1 MCSARVLLKVCFALA
16 ALLAL
21 GGPALALP
29 FTVVIDIQPP
39 AGQLEAGAVASGGF
53 AHNTNNTNLPTQNLV
68 TPGGDPFTLAIDKVN
83 TAGVAVGGI
92 DWRDRGD
99 AAAAALLRLAEDF
112 VKNNSGIVR
121 VTLGDIPAGWYRV
134 TSYHLDSS
142 NRQCEEVRVY
152 VSDAQNPGSYSGIV
166 GYGEALTFGGALGLA
181 NITTARV
188 QNSASSFYF
197 LSDGTNPVRIV
208 YSGQGAFDSEV
219 PLNGIQIVP
228 SAAPPSTAIPGF
240 AGQDFDSPGGLSYR
254 PTISAASTAN
264 NAYWGLMSEK
274 PGALVVPTTFSGTS
288 GDFWLGQR
296 VNDAAVGGGTGAVN
310 QDASL
315 RFHLLDFTMMPDV
328 KFVIALGAAEGV
340 WERTTNYTTS
350 NDYISI
356 EMDADL
362 NGSYE
367 TIIDRFSGPASGSG
381 DLESLLASSPYFG
394 LPLGATLTTLTYDL
408 PSAAGQTV
416 SLRLRYRS
424 DEADE
429 TIAIDNILFYSQAMI
444 PEPGSLGLLAIGLL
458 GLARSRRRRRR

>member
-1 MCSARVLLKVCFALA
+1 
-16 ALLAL
+16 
-21 GGPALALP
+21 
-29 FTVVIDIQPP
+29 
-39 AGQLEAGAVASGGF
+39 
-53 AHNTNNTNLPTQNLV
+53 
-68 TPGGDPFTLAIDKVN
+68 
-83 TAGVAVGGI
+83 
-92 DWRDRGD
+92 
-99 AAAAALLRLAEDF
+99 
-112 VKNNSGIVR
+112 
-121 VTLGDIPAGWYRV
+121 
-134 TSYHLDSS
+134 
-142 NRQCEEVRVY
+142 
-152 VSDAQNPGSYSGIV
+152 
-166 GYGEALTFGGALGLA
+166 
-181 NITTARV
+181 
-188 QNSASSFYF
+188 
-197 LSDGTNPVRIV
+197 
-208 YSGQGAFDSEV
+208 
-219 PLNGIQIVP
+219 
-228 SAAPPSTAIPGF
+228 
-240 AGQDFDSPGGLSYR
+240 
-254 PTISAASTAN
+254 
-264 NAYWGLMSEK
+264 MSEK